1 MNKNKVNQILASSI
15 KFHPNV
21 PDPDDQ
27 DPVEQLEYMES
38 CVSKK
43 QFVLMQFIKIYIV
56 LQEQFK
62 LNIFN
67 LDHLIK
73 TMEIALKGEK
83 VLLTPKLIRDLQI
96 PKKIQCYFREYGEI
110 YK

>member
-1 MNKNKVNQILASSI
+1 MNKNKVNQILAASI

-43 QFVLMQFIKIYIV
+43 QFALMQFIKIYTV
-56 LQEQFK
+56 LWTDWIEGKVDFPRI
-62 LNIFN
+62 LMA
-67 LDHLIK
+67 
-73 TMEIALKGEK
+73 MEIALKG
-83 VLLTPKLIRDLQI
+83 
-96 PKKIQCYFREYGEI
+96 KKNAF
-110 YK
+110 K